1 VVILSSWA
9 VETLAHAWLVRARR
23 ALVLATLAQAS
34 ITGLGCNRH
43 APAPTSPVGSSHPTA
58 APADPAPIPAVT
70 IEAGKRPVSFYLQL
84 AVTPEE
90 RANGLIGRPTLAVDA
105 GLLFVFDE
113 PGIHAISMKD
123 TLIRTDII
131 FISADRRIVGI
142 VENAQPLSDIERQV
156 AVPSQYVL
164 EIRAGLS
171 SQQGFKVGQSVSFQG
186 VPAR

>member
-1 VVILSSWA
+1 MSRLGSSIG
-9 VETLAHAWLVRARR
+9 HAMR
-23 ALVLATLAQAS
+23 ALAVAVLAQAC
-34 ITGLGCNRH
+34 ITAPGCKRNSP
-43 APAPTSPVGSSHPTA
+43 APAAREGSAHRTA

-70 IEAGKRPVSFYLQL
+70 IDAGKQPVSFYLQL

-113 PGIHAISMKD
+113 PGMHAISTKD
-123 TLIRTDII
+123 TLIPLDII

-142 VENAQPLSDIERQV
+142 VENARPLSETSRQIG
-156 AVPSQYVL
+156 AASQYVL

-171 SQQGFKVGQSVSFQG
+171 SQHGFKVGQSVSFQG
-186 VPAR
+186 VPTR